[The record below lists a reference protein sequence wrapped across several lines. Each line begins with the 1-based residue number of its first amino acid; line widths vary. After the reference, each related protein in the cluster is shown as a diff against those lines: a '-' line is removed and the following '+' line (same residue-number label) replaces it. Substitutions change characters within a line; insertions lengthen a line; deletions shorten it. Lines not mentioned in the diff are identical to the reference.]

1 MTSDTNRNSNT
12 ATPTVSPTVFFANSP
27 EITSMNPMFV
37 RTIPGANLGQ
47 YLPSFDAGGY
57 SEIDVESLMV
67 VDAAAESD
75 SSKNTDSTGDGTAAE
90 VFNQAP
96 SLSDISLISN
106 QVTYDA
112 AGNPSVTAIFRIKNS
127 SGKTLK
133 GVNARVQ
140 VI

>member
-37 RTIPGANLGQ
+37 KKIPGANLGQ
-47 YLPSFDAGGY
+47 FLPSFDAGGY
-57 SEIDVESLMV
+57 SEIDVESLIV
-67 VDAAAESD
+67 VDAAAESN
-75 SSKNTDSTGDGTAAE
+75 SNQNSDSTGDGSASE
-90 VFNQAP
+90 VFNKAP
-96 SLSDISLISN
+96 LLSDISLISS
-106 QVTYDA
+106 QVVYDA
-112 AGNPSVTAIFRIKNS
+112 SGNPSVTAVFRIKNS